1 MKKYINFNTEKITNY
16 ANSFEKYSFEL
27 IINSVYGE
35 TMENFRKKNQCQT
48 SKNEKCFLKKASRP
62 THIADK
68 IFAKNYA
75 AAHEIKPVI
84 TLNKPIYL

>member
-1 MKKYINFNTEKITNY
+1 MAKQWKISEKRINVR
-16 ANSFEKYSFEL
+16 L
-27 IINSVYGE
+27 V
-35 TMENFRKKNQCQT
+35 
-48 SKNEKCFLKKASRP
+48 KNEKCFLKKASRP

-75 AAHEIKPVI
+75 AVHEIKPVI